1 MKAVFAVLSAF
12 AAAPVAAQDA
22 SANPLAKVIQLMDDL
37 TAKVVKEGETA
48 DLAYREYKNWC
59 DDAASN
65 KRFEIK
71 TLTASK
77 GKLDANIGK
86 LTSDIA
92 VCDDNIDKLVKSIAT
107 ATKELKDATEIR
119 EKEADEFAKDEAEL
133 MDTIDTLSRA
143 SAIISKEMKKNPAFA
158 QVDTTNFKALMQAL
172 SAIVDASSF
181 SAAGKQKL
189 MALVQSRQSS
199 EADSEEDQEPGAPA
213 ATVYKSHSADLLEL
227 LEDLKEKAE
236 EDLAALRKAE
246 TNAKQ
251 NYEMLK
257 QSLED
262 TLKNGETDKADEE
275 DIKKKAEEEK
285 ANDEKEFG
293 MTVKALGE
301 AENVLAN
308 VKSDCMQ
315 VAEDHEISVAGRNE
329 ELKTIAQAK
338 KVLEDTSTGAVEQ
351 SYSLVQVGRS
361 RSRASLKNDEVV
373 AKVKSLA
380 RAYHSAALAQLA
392 SRIQAVFRLSSS
404 TSDDPFVKVKGLI
417 KALIAQLEKEA
428 AAAAEEKAYCDD
440 QMAKTEEKKAELE
453 EDLSKLTA
461 AMDKAAASSEALKN
475 EVKVLQEE
483 LANIANLQAEMD
495 KIRADQKAAFDTAK
509 AELTL
514 GLAGVRKAL
523 DILKGYYGNNA
534 ESFALVQG
542 DQPAKPVNFK
552 KAEGAGGSII
562 GILQVVESD
571 FAKNLAQE
579 EQEESDNIEEYEKET
594 QSNKVETTEK
604 QQSVKYKV
612 QEFKAL
618 DKAIADMTSE
628 KETLDTQLKAVLE
641 YYDKIK
647 DRCIAKPEG
656 YEERKRRREAEIAG
670 LKEALSILEQDTAP
684 MLVQAKAHRHLRR
697 HF

>member
-1 MKAVFAVLSAF
+1 
-12 AAAPVAAQDA
+12 
-22 SANPLAKVIQLMDDL
+22 
-37 TAKVVKEGETA
+37 
-48 DLAYREYKNWC
+48 
-59 DDAASN
+59 
-65 KRFEIK
+65 
-71 TLTASK
+71 
-77 GKLDANIGK
+77 
-86 LTSDIA
+86 
-92 VCDDNIDKLVKSIAT
+92 
-107 ATKELKDATEIR
+107 
-119 EKEADEFAKDEAEL
+119 
-133 MDTIDTLSRA
+133 
-143 SAIISKEMKKNPAFA
+143 
-158 QVDTTNFKALMQAL
+158 
-172 SAIVDASSF
+172 
-181 SAAGKQKL
+181 
-189 MALVQSRQSS
+189 
-199 EADSEEDQEPGAPA
+199 
-213 ATVYKSHSADLLEL
+213 
-227 LEDLKEKAE
+227 
-236 EDLAALRKAE
+236 
-246 TNAKQ
+246 
-251 NYEMLK
+251 
-257 QSLED
+257 
-262 TLKNGETDKADEE
+262 
-275 DIKKKAEEEK
+275 
-285 ANDEKEFG
+285 
-293 MTVKALGE
+293 
-301 AENVLAN
+301 
-308 VKSDCMQ
+308 
-315 VAEDHEISVAGRNE
+315 
-329 ELKTIAQAK
+329 
-338 KVLEDTSTGAVEQ
+338 
-351 SYSLVQVGRS
+351 
-361 RSRASLKNDEVV
+361 
-373 AKVKSLA
+373 
-380 RAYHSAALAQLA
+380 LA